1 MTHVM
6 VSEDRATYSI
16 IDGDTVED
24 FVAGTGESLGV
35 RRATAEELAAV
46 AAEVERV
53 AEHEAGVA
61 ALAAH
66 RDALADARGILLE
79 YRFGAPGTPS
89 FPEVLSPVQTAVLD
103 YRDSG
108 VRDPECDEHIM
119 WINARVNE
127 INAAALYGAGV
138 LK

>member
-1 MTHVM
+1 
-6 VSEDRATYSI
+6 VSAFGEPV
-16 IDGDTVED
+16 TVEE
-24 FVAGTGESLGV
+24 FAANLLAGF
-35 RRATAEELAAV
+35 ATADSIT
-46 AAEVERV
+46 
-53 AEHEAGVA
+53 
-61 ALAAH
+61 AH
-66 RDALADARGILLE
+66 RDALAAARTILLD
-79 YRFGAPGTPS
+79 YHFGAPGTPS

-108 VRDPECDEHIM
+108 IRDPECDEHIM

>member
-1 MTHVM
+1 MDDVTLWDGTV
-6 VSEDRATYSI
+6 VPGVEVERLRA
-16 IDGDTVED
+16 
-24 FVAGTGESLGV
+24 AA
-35 RRATAEELAAV
+35 ATAEAARV
-46 AAEVERV
+46 AEVE
-53 AEHEAGVA
+53 

-66 RDALADARGILLE
+66 RDALAAAREILLE
-79 YRFGAPGTPS
+79 YRYGAPGTPS
-89 FPEVLSPVQTAVLD
+89 FPEVLSPVQTAVLA

-108 VRDPECDEHIM
+108 ARDPECDEHIM

>member
-1 MTHVM
+1 MSVTGYYERQDDEGVF
-6 VSEDRATYSI
+6 ERLDRSGLWA
-16 IDGDTVED
+16 GRPLA
-24 FVAGTGESLGV
+24 FV
-35 RRATAEELAAV
+35 RDATAEELAAMDADDARSLEF
-46 AAEVERV
+46 AAV
-53 AEHEAGVA
+53 H
-61 ALAAH
+61 AH
-66 RDALADARGILLE
+66 RDALAAARAILLD

-108 VRDPECDEHIM
+108 IRDPECDEHIM

-138 LK
+138 LR